1 MTRLLKFSDAALA
14 ARLHALRLSAAEL
27 QARLQAVAETEQSG
41 RKAPADGSWKRL
53 SALLRRVQAELNEAQ
68 GAGAQTTCPQAA
80 RKASAADPR
89 WAHVLRSRAEMDH
102 GIARF
107 M

>member
-53 SALLRRVQAELNEAQ
+53 SALLRRVQAELKEAEKEQ
-68 GAGAQTTCPQAA
+68 ARRRLALKQRAKTVPLTRDGRMSSVLGPKWTTA
-80 RKASAADPR
+80 
-89 WAHVLRSRAEMDH
+89 
-102 GIARF
+102 
-107 M
+107 